1 MRSGKLKHAIILI
14 TYAVFLL
21 FVIMN
26 FSTVWN
32 ILSVILSVLMPF
44 VVGFIVA
51 FLVNLPYLYFSE
63 KVFIGMSKRGK
74 IAQKMRKPLAL
85 VLAYLIIFGVIGFL
99 IGILVPEIIDSVD
112 KLITNFSIY
121 SESFR
126 KWLTDFMDRWFNIH
140 LNNNSDIFVFVN
152 DIFSRLTGS
161 ELKNWLSEMSSSLM
175 PSVFDVTKNVTTTII
190 NLFMGVFISC
200 YFMGCKEKL
209 LYQSKK
215 FIVAY
220 IPDKI
225 GNKIFEIGDLSN
237 KIFGKYVYGKII
249 DSIIIGILCF
259 IGMSIFG
266 FDYAVLMSV
275 IVAITNLVPVF
286 GPIVGAVV
294 TIFIM
299 LMINPIEAIWFAIFL
314 LVLQQLDG
322 NFIGPKILGN
332 SIGISGFWI
341 MASVIIGSGL
351 FGFWGMLLAV
361 PIFSTLYVLLS
372 RHVNSRIVTIGK
384 KDMVGKAPEGD
395 IIKQQMPRDPR
406 ENPYSANEQG
416 YVFNNEFI
424 KSIKTKVKS
433 EIKRGDHE
441 ASESHDA
448 KNNSKHSDDGK
459 STEE

>member
-1 MRSGKLKHAIILI
+1 MRSKKLKHAIILI
-14 TYAVFLL
+14 TYAVLLL
-21 FVIMN
+21 FVMIN

-32 ILSVILSVLMPF
+32 ILSFVLSVLMPF

-51 FLVNLPYLYFSE
+51 FLVNLPYVYFSE
-63 KVFIGMSKRGK
+63 KAFAGMAKRGK
-74 IAQKMRKPLAL
+74 IAKKLRKPLAL

-99 IGILVPEIIDSVD
+99 IGILVPEIVDSVD

-121 SESFR
+121 FDSFR
-126 KWLTDFMDRWFNIH
+126 KWLTELMNNWFNIQ
-140 LNNNSDIFVFVN
+140 LTDNSDIFVFVN
-152 DIFSRLTGS
+152 DIFTRLTGS
-161 ELKNWLSEMSSSLM
+161 ELKNWLSAFSGDLM
-175 PSVFDVTKNVTTTII
+175 PSVFDVTKNVTTSII
-190 NLFMGVFISC
+190 NICMGVFISC

-209 LYQSKK
+209 IYQSKK

-220 IPDKI
+220 IPEKV
-225 GNKIFEIGDLSN
+225 GGKIFEIGDLSN
-237 KIFGKYVYGKII
+237 RIFGKFVYGKII

-314 LVLQQLDG
+314 LILQQIDG

-341 MASVIIGSGL
+341 MASVIVGSGL

-361 PIFSTLYVLLS
+361 PIFSTIYVLLS
-372 RHVNSRIVTIGK
+372 RHVNMKIDRLGKREVIGEP
-384 KDMVGKAPEGD
+384 PEDD

-406 ENPYSANEQG
+406 EAPYSASDEG
-416 YVFNNEFI
+416 YVFNKEFI
-424 KSIKTKVKS
+424 KSIKTKVKNV
-433 EIKRGDHE
+433 H
-441 ASESHDA
+441 HDDEE
-448 KNNSKHSDDGK
+448 DD
-459 STEE
+459 EEE